1 MADVARILIMESAEM
16 ASEAQAELNIQTRL
30 SARREL
36 QIAELQKENAK
47 LRAEHNRERETWL
60 MHTENLNRRID
71 ELEKAND
78 YWRGQSKAETD
89 ASYPR
94 PVQSHVAAVAAHPV
108 ITWQTMAGT
117 LTLRIE

>member
-1 MADVARILIMESAEM
+1 M

-36 QIAELQKENAK
+36 QIAELQKENAE

-71 ELEKAND
+71 ELETAND

-89 ASYPR
+89 ASYSR
-94 PVQSHVAAVAAHPV
+94 PFNPTLLPSPARPV
-108 ITWQTMAGT
+108 ITWQTTAGT
-117 LTLRIE
+117 ITLRIE